1 MAGGSDASQS
11 GVTLTLYSRS
21 YCHLCDDM
29 LAGLQALQACKSFG
43 LTVIDVDGEPVLAQR
58 YGERVPVLLH
68 GEHEL
73 CHYHLDVSALTD
85 YLRKIR

>member
-1 MAGGSDASQS
+1 MVKSQGSIR
-11 GVTLTLYSRS
+11 LTLYSRS

-29 LAGLQALQACKSFG
+29 LAGLQALQAREPFE
-43 LTVIDVDGEPVLAQR
+43 LAVIDVDGEPALAQR
-58 YGERVPVLLH
+58 YGELVPVLLH

-73 CHYHLDVSALTD
+73 CHYRLDPSVVTD